1 MNEIIAT
8 GIAALIAGPIM
19 WLLHKLDKNNSQQH
33 TQNLDALH
41 KLDTKVDIVTSKID
55 HHVEWHLDRAANE
68 DTNN

>member
-1 MNEIIAT
+1 MEYVVT
-8 GIAALIAGPIM
+8 VLVALIGGPIM
-19 WLLHKLDKNNSQQH
+19 WLLRRLDKNNSEQH
-33 TQNLDALH
+33 GQNLDALR